1 MDLKNKSKTQAH
13 AAASLAF
20 FQITIPSVEDI
31 DARLDLIVEM
41 AKYATV
47 GELHAQV
54 DGIIN
59 SAIGDIKEAIESL
72 SAERVHAFIVK
83 LSEVLMD
90 NPAGHPEYG
99 SFYSITTLSTVL
111 EKIKP
116 DSIYKVYLYLSLA
129 YVLSAFAETRGTLNK
144 KNVLYVGTEQAFVD
158 ECCTM
163 TKEMVS
169 KAADVAFKDEL
180 LSTVVGG
187 CANIR
192 IACAVFDLFEPDSRE
207 TKKTIQT
214 LVRRA
219 ESSDLIASRTDSDA
233 DIMHALRTLKTLC

>member
-1 MDLKNKSKTQAH
+1 M
-13 AAASLAF
+13 AF
-20 FQITIPSVEDI
+20 FRNSIPSVEDI

-54 DGIIN
+54 DGVIN

-144 KNVLYVGTEQAFVD
+144 KTYFTLVQREQAPLVD

-169 KAADVAFKDEL
+169 KAADVAFNDEL

-214 LVRRA
+214 LVRQRP
-219 ESSDLIASRTDSDA
+219 ESSDLITAELIA
-233 DIMHALRTLKTLC
+233 MDIMHALRTLKLFVEI

>member
-1 MDLKNKSKTQAH
+1 M
-13 AAASLAF
+13 
-20 FQITIPSVEDI
+20 
-31 DARLDLIVEM
+31 
-41 AKYATV
+41 
-47 GELHAQV
+47 
-54 DGIIN
+54 
-59 SAIGDIKEAIESL
+59 
-72 SAERVHAFIVK
+72 
-83 LSEVLMD
+83 
-90 NPAGHPEYG
+90 
-99 SFYSITTLSTVL
+99 L

-169 KAADVAFKDEL
+169 KAADVAFNDEL

-192 IACAVFDLFEPDSRE
+192 IACACSICSNLIVERQ
-207 TKKTIQT
+207 KKRFKHSFAAPSHRI
-214 LVRRA
+214 
-219 ESSDLIASRTDSDA
+219 
-233 DIMHALRTLKTLC
+233 

>member
-1 MDLKNKSKTQAH
+1 M
-13 AAASLAF
+13 
-20 FQITIPSVEDI
+20 
-31 DARLDLIVEM
+31 
-41 AKYATV
+41 
-47 GELHAQV
+47 
-54 DGIIN
+54 
-59 SAIGDIKEAIESL
+59 
-72 SAERVHAFIVK
+72 
-83 LSEVLMD
+83 
-90 NPAGHPEYG
+90 
-99 SFYSITTLSTVL
+99 
-111 EKIKP
+111 
-116 DSIYKVYLYLSLA
+116 
-129 YVLSAFAETRGTLNK
+129 NK